1 MQRLIDPLIEYSG
14 LTQTGKI
21 EKLNDAVQVIVRMK
35 RIKTLEFFTEASRT
49 RSINEVYKSVNVL
62 SGDAVK
68 LSLFGRL
75 TYFRE
80 GFRSKVAKRKWYEY
94 FIMAARNYQKVFE
107 LGRRIPDEIGKNNLY
122 MYLFM
127 AAAEFHNAMQHACSK
142 SLVKDAQ
149 PLLEPKAGEE
159 LSIME
164 DLNYRLH
171 CILLHFLASEFKFL
185 KTKVPLF
192 LDKVKNLMETSNEFS
207 HSELMDLTCLIYI
220 AKGLDHL
227 TKFILSGDKQEM
239 ASASENLELAHDA
252 ADKSGRPDLRYIVDK
267 LGLSSLALKELSV
280 WNLYEFF
287 DIGDDQRKREY
298 LTQYIRLK
306 IESDVYFL
314 YPSQYEALS
323 NGILHASSRR
333 ILISTPT
340 GAGKTLL
347 AELVVLSERVNHLDE
362 KDVSM
367 YMVPSRAL
375 AREKFNDIGSAVKS
389 LTNPEISVC
398 QITGEVVLDAQR
410 AIEENDVVILTPE
423 KLDMII
429 RNKFY
434 DRTPN
439 VLVIDEFHNIA
450 TGYRGIRIEFDL
462 IRFKEL
468 YPNAKIV
475 LISALVSNFDEIRK
489 WFSADKDFQTTWR
502 PTFARV
508 GLFDIKDPSGMI
520 KFTDGVSVQV
530 EISKQEIR
538 SYAYKQQAARLAVE
552 FASEGPCLIFSNSKD
567 AVMQY
572 ADYLSQQ
579 GERLEG
585 LTRDKEENAKLALRL
600 KQIIGEEEEIYQ
612 YFVKGIGVHR
622 GDLPHIIR
630 RIIEDAVR
638 RGALGLL
645 VSTTTLAEGIN
656 LPLKT
661 IIIPKPEVGREA
673 LQMGLFF
680 NLFGRAGR
688 PLKETEGQVIF
699 LVRKKYP
706 REVLEKYEKATLR
719 DIEKILA
726 PVTHI
731 MRLQELIEQTGTL
744 EQKEMFAKQLRIFEA
759 VLDTTLL
766 ALLVE
771 KSVNHI
777 SGNEELLDK
786 IVISPVEADEEAT
799 EMRKETALVL
809 NDSEKRLLKF
819 DVVRENGNERL
830 DVTEFGMAVYDTGF
844 SPKSCIDLMKKI
856 PRLCENLE
864 KVTSRNIMYEHEAV
878 SEIFALMKIPV
889 ETEAYFIDE
898 LPLEYAS
905 ILFEWM
911 KGKFLREI
919 ATTYFRGKMSEAL
932 ITVDGLLSG
941 YSSWFLYAL
950 SILTHYYSKYKKR
963 EPRYLR
969 ALEILPK
976 YCYYGSNNSRALE
989 IMQMDVSHELF
1000 RDDVLRLVRGL
1011 SGTELRKLFESP
1023 DVLSTKQLAGRIASL
1038 NLQTDTQEFIDAL
1051 HRMLAKSRSQT

>member
-14 LTQTGKI
+14 LTQTAKI
-21 EKLNDAVQVIVRMK
+21 EKLNDAVQVIVRM
-35 RIKTLEFFTEASRT
+35 RRVRTLEFYTEAST
-49 RSINEVYKSVNVL
+49 RSIYEMYKSLNVL
-62 SGDAVK
+62 SSDAVK

-80 GFRSKVAKRKWYEY
+80 GFRAKAANRTWYEY

-149 PLLEPKAGEE
+149 PLLEPRAGEE

-185 KTKVPLF
+185 KTNVPPF

-220 AKGLDHL
+220 AEGLNHL
-227 TKFILSGDKQEM
+227 TQFVLSGHKQEM
-239 ASASENLELAHDA
+239 AIASENLELARDA

-267 LGLSSLALKELSV
+267 LGLSSLALKQLSV
-280 WNLYEFF
+280 WNLYDFF
-287 DIGDDQRKREY
+287 DIGDDPRKREY

-306 IESDVYFL
+306 IESEVYFL
-314 YPSQYEALS
+314 YPSQYQALS
-323 NGILHASSRR
+323 NEILHASSRR

-362 KDVSM
+362 KGVSM

-375 AREKFNDIGSAVKS
+375 AREKFNDIGSAVKG

-462 IRFKEL
+462 IRFKGL

-489 WFSADKDFQTTWR
+489 WFNADKDFQTTWR

-508 GLFDIKDPSGMI
+508 GLFDIKDPSGII

-530 EISKQEIR
+530 DVSRQNTR
-538 SYAYKQQAARLAVE
+538 TNAYKQQAAKLAVE

-579 GERLEG
+579 SERLEG

-622 GDLPHIIR
+622 GDLPHILR

-638 RGALGLL
+638 RGALRLL

-661 IIIPKPEVGREA
+661 IIIPKPEVGREV

-706 REVLEKYEKATLR
+706 REALEKYEKATLR

-731 MRLQELIEQTGTL
+731 IQLQELIEQTRPL
-744 EQKEMFAKQLRIFEA
+744 EEKEMLAKQLRIFQA

-771 KSVNHI
+771 KSVDRI
-777 SGNEELLDK
+777 SDNEQLLDK
-786 IVISPVEADEEAT
+786 IIISPLNFDERAR
-799 EMRKETALVL
+799 EMRNKTTLIL
-809 NDSEKRLLKF
+809 QDSEKRLLDF
-819 DVVRENGNERL
+819 NVVRENERARL

-844 SPKSCIDLMKKI
+844 SPKSCVDLMKKI
-856 PRLCENLE
+856 PRLCENLA
-864 KVTSRNIMYEHEAV
+864 KVTDRNIMYKYEV
-878 SEIFALMKIPV
+878 ISQIFSLMKIPV

-898 LPLEYAS
+898 LPLGYAS
-905 ILFEWM
+905 IMFEWM
-911 KGKFLREI
+911 QGKFLKEI
-919 ATTYFRGKMSEAL
+919 AATYFRGKVSEAL

-950 SILTHYYSKYKKR
+950 SILAHYYSKNKKR
-963 EPRYLR
+963 EPGYLR
-969 ALEILPK
+969 ALKILPK
-976 YCYYGSNNSRALE
+976 YCYYGSNNSGALE
-989 IMQMDVSHELF
+989 IMQMDISHELF
-1000 RDDVLRLVRGL
+1000 RDDVLRLVGGL
-1011 SGTELRKLFESP
+1011 SETELRRLFESP
-1023 DVLSTKQLAGRIASL
+1023 DELPTRQLTERIASL

-1051 HRMLAKSRSQT
+1051 HRMLSKSRSLT